1 MNQQPEEFL
10 YVVDLKNC
18 FDVDVSTGQQEFSWE
33 EFKETV
39 ATHRLRNRKDGE
51 GFMPVMMKHEAE
63 WQLVYPQQKPG
74 KVQQPPHYR
83 GDINIEAITAL
94 VIDLDKPGALDQ
106 AEELFA
112 GYEYCVYTTHNYS
125 LATPWKYRMVL
136 RLFEPI
142 LVEHWPSCF
151 ESLKTRI
158 ELDVSCCNPSRF
170 YYYPSHSKENSDIK
184 PKAYHRP
191 GTAISMDDILG
202 MARDQED
209 VIKASRAIK
218 FRAPSS
224 QKHVPLVHFTGTH
237 VSRFDAVP
245 DQVDMSWATLCE
257 RHKPSLD
264 DYRLEGSNHRLALT
278 ITAREI
284 GKMGHKTD
292 IKSLLLFIFQAAHDE
307 GSKPIEAGD
316 TMDEMP
322 GFIATG
328 IWKYARELYEKIE
341 AEHSDIIGW
350 LSSMVRWAYT
360 NYKTERLPEPPKPA
374 AEVIAAP
381 EATDKQSTYA
391 AFKERHRAFLR
402 EFVATGDSKLLLK
415 QVLQHELKSSS
426 PKYDDIAHAVTN
438 YLIGYQTE
446 IRKVPALQGWVN
458 IQLESGNLAR
468 MFSDKHVD
476 VDQQKLTFAKSA
488 FMIHLMQRMPEEARK
503 AAQPASPALA

>member
-1 MNQQPEEFL
+1 MKQQPEEFL

-18 FDVDVSTGQQEFSWE
+18 FDVAVSQGQQEFSWD

-39 ATHRLRNRKDGE
+39 GTHRIRSRKDGE

-112 GYEYCVYTTHNYS
+112 GYEYCVYSTHNYS
-125 LATPWKYRMVL
+125 LATPYKYRMVL

-184 PKAYHRP
+184 PKAYHRD
-191 GTAISMDDILG
+191 GEAISMDDILG
-202 MARDQED
+202 MARDQEAI
-209 VIKASRAIK
+209 VKTSRAIK
-218 FRAPSS
+218 FKAPSS
-224 QKHVPLVHFTGTH
+224 GKHVPLVHFTGTH

-245 DQVDMSWATLCE
+245 DQVDMSWAALCE
-257 RHKPSLD
+257 RHRVSLD
-264 DYRLEGSNHRLALT
+264 DYRMEGSNHRLALT

-284 GKMGHKTD
+284 GKMGPKTD
-292 IKSLLLFIFQAAHDE
+292 IRSLLIFIFQAAEQE
-307 GSKPIEAGD
+307 GSKPLAAGD
-316 TMDEMP
+316 TMNEMP

-328 IWKYARELYEKIE
+328 IYKYARELYDKIE

-350 LSSMVRWAYT
+350 LTSLVRWAYT
-360 NYKTERLPEPPKPA
+360 SYQTERLPEPKPVVSPSETQE
-374 AEVIAAP
+374 AE
-381 EATDKQSTYA
+381 DKESTYA
-391 AFKERHRAFLR
+391 AFKDRHRRFLL
-402 EFVATGDSKLLLK
+402 EFIATGDSKLLVK
-415 QVLQHELKSSS
+415 QVLQHELKSSA
-426 PKYDDIAHAVTN
+426 PKYDELAHALTN
-438 YLIGYQTE
+438 YLIGYQVKT
-446 IRKVPALQGWVN
+446 RKLPTLQGWINVE
-458 IQLESGNLAR
+458 LEKGNLAR

-476 VDQQKLTFAKSA
+476 VDQKKLTFAKSA
-488 FMIHLMQRMPEEARK
+488 FMIHLMERIPEEARK
-503 AAQPASPALA
+503 AAMPASPTPA

>member
-1 MNQQPEEFL
+1 MKQQPEEFL

-18 FDVDVSTGQQEFSWE
+18 FDVAVSQGQQEFSWE

-39 ATHRLRNRKDGE
+39 GTHRIRNRKDGE

-106 AEELFA
+106 AEALFA
-112 GYEYCVYTTHNYS
+112 GYEYCVYSTHNYS
-125 LATPWKYRMVL
+125 LATPYKYRMVL

-191 GTAISMDDILG
+191 GEAISMDDILG
-202 MARDQED
+202 MARDQEAI
-209 VIKASRAIK
+209 VKTSRAIK

-224 QKHVPLVHFTGTH
+224 QKHVALVHFTGEQ

-245 DQVDMSWATLCE
+245 DQVDMSWAALCE
-257 RHKPSLD
+257 RHKVSLD
-264 DYRLEGSNHRLALT
+264 DYRLAGSNHQLALT

-284 GKMGHKTD
+284 GKMGPKTD
-292 IKSLLLFIFQAAHDE
+292 IKSLLIFIFQAAEQE
-307 GSKPIEAGD
+307 GSKPIAAGD
-316 TMDEMP
+316 TMNEMP

-341 AEHSDIIGW
+341 AENSDIIGW
-350 LSSMVRWAYT
+350 LSSLVRWAYT
-360 NYKTERLPEPPKPA
+360 SYKTERLPEPA
-374 AEVIAAP
+374 LVV
-381 EATDKQSTYA
+381 EATDAPAVDDMQSTYA
-391 AFKERHRAFLR
+391 ALKERHRSFLR
-402 EFVATGDSKLLLK
+402 EFIVTGDSKLLVK
-415 QVLQHELKSSS
+415 QVLQQELKSSA
-426 PKYDDIAHAVTN
+426 PKYDDIAHALTN

-458 IQLESGNLAR
+458 LKLESGNLAR

-476 VDQQKLTFAKSA
+476 VDQKKLTFAKSA
-488 FMIHLMQRMPEEARK
+488 FMIHLMQRMPEEARQ
-503 AAQPASPALA
+503 AALPATPALA